1 MPDIIRPCM
10 VSNRDDGMPRPR
22 LSDRVCC
29 PRAMMACHAQHLS
42 TRCML
47 SKSNDGIHARRI
59 LTMCIGQRTLL
70 HATPDI
76 LRSCILSKGDDVMR
90 RLTSSHRVCCPRLID
105 CQMTSGVSCHH
116 YPWTTHTIGRNRAW
130 QTIIDRGQQTRA
142 CYHCPMLEHT
152 IG

>member
-1 MPDIIRPCM
+1 MPCWHRSTVCDVQRRWWHSMPDIIRPWM
-10 VSNRDDGMPRPR
+10 VSNRDNSMPRPR

-29 PRAMMACHAQHLS
+29 PRAMIACHARHHS

-47 SKSNDGIHARRI
+47 SKSDDGIHARRI

-90 RLTSSHRVCCPRLID
+90 RLTSSHRVCCPRV
-105 CQMTSGVSCHH
+105 MM
-116 YPWTTHTIGRNRAW
+116 
-130 QTIIDRGQQTRA
+130 A
-142 CYHCPMLEHT
+142 CDARRRPTACAKLRKCKIWGEKSFLS
-152 IG
+152 